1 MSAENIKRLYS
12 RRGLAQAAGL
22 GGMLPALAAGAQ
34 GGPAPAP
41 AGTFL
46 DVRGFGAKGD
56 GKSDDTKAIQ
66 SAIDAA
72 AGGGAVFLSPGIYR
86 TAELQMRPKT
96 SIVGVAAWDYGSSG
110 GSVLRLLDENATC
123 LLNITGA
130 FGVTIDGLSLEGGRL
145 GKGVHGI
152 FLNKKEYAREDA
164 FRIERSRVASFSGD
178 GVRLIRA
185 WCYTIRHCMMGRNA
199 GDGVYMRGWD
209 GFLLDNWFS
218 GNQGAGFAAREENA
232 SCTFTG
238 NRIEWNRA
246 GIELVGGD
254 SYNITGNFFDR
265 SGTSALILRKGPQGP
280 VAMVTV
286 TGNVVRRSGKSANA
300 DSYDSAQ
307 VMLDGCRGVVFTGN
321 TLQAGRDD
329 NGRGAWS
336 PSYGIAYKDLQHC
349 VVSGNALHNGA
360 LKQLM
365 VDLGGNDESV
375 VVKDNP
381 GGLFQPP
388 APAPPA

>member
-1 MSAENIKRLYS
+1 
-12 RRGLAQAAGL
+12 
-22 GGMLPALAAGAQ
+22 
-34 GGPAPAP
+34 
-41 AGTFL
+41 
-46 DVRGFGAKGD
+46 
-56 GKSDDTKAIQ
+56 
-66 SAIDAA
+66 
-72 AGGGAVFLSPGIYR
+72 
-86 TAELQMRPKT
+86 
-96 SIVGVAAWDYGSSG
+96 
-110 GSVLRLLDENATC
+110 
-123 LLNITGA
+123 
-130 FGVTIDGLSLEGGRL
+130 
-145 GKGVHGI
+145 
-152 FLNKKEYAREDA
+152 
-164 FRIERSRVASFSGD
+164 
-178 GVRLIRA
+178 
-185 WCYTIRHCMMGRNA
+185 
-199 GDGVYMRGWD
+199 
-209 GFLLDNWFS
+209 
-218 GNQGAGFAAREENA
+218 
-232 SCTFTG
+232 
-238 NRIEWNRA
+238 
-246 GIELVGGD
+246 
-254 SYNITGNFFDR
+254 
-265 SGTSALILRKGPQGP
+265 
-280 VAMVTV
+280 MVTV

>member
-1 MSAENIKRLYS
+1 MSDEITKRLYS
-12 RRGLAQAAGL
+12 RRRLAQAATL
-22 GGMLPALAAGAQ
+22 GGMLPVMAAGAAGQ
-34 GGPAPAP
+34 GAPAAP
-41 AGTFL
+41 AAGTLL

-72 AGGGAVFLSPGIYR
+72 ARGGAVFLSPGVYR
-86 TAELQMRPKT
+86 TGELQLRPHT
-96 SIVGVAAWDYGSSG
+96 ALIGVAGWDYRSSG

-123 LLNITGA
+123 LLNITDA

-152 FLNKKEYAREDA
+152 SSQQEGLRQTGGRVPHRAFEDRQLLGRRRPSA
-164 FRIERSRVASFSGD
+164 PGLVLHHPALHDRQKRGD
-178 GVRLIRA
+178 GVS
-185 WCYTIRHCMMGRNA
+185 MK
-199 GDGVYMRGWD
+199 GWD

-238 NRIEWNRA
+238 NRIEWNRE
-246 GIELVGGD
+246 GIEIVGGD

-265 SGTSALILRKGPQGP
+265 SGTSGLILRRGAQGP
-280 VAMVTV
+280 CMLVTV
-286 TGNVVRRSGKSANA
+286 TGNVVRRSGKPAKP

-307 VMLDGCRGVVFTGN
+307 VRLEGCVGVTFTGN

-329 NGRGAWS
+329 GDRGVWS
-336 PSYGIAYKDLQHC
+336 PSYGIAYKDLQQC
-349 VVSGNALHNGA
+349 VITSNVLYHGA

-365 VDLGGNDESV
+365 VDLGGNDEGV

-381 GGLFQPP
+381 GSLFQPP
-388 APAPPA
+388 AA